1 MTTARCTLVN
11 EHQPGCYHLVTRCV
25 RRAFL
30 CGNGYDHRKEWLLR
44 RIRHMSQVFAVDVL
58 AVAVMSNHL
67 HLVVKNRPDRA
78 KRWTP
83 ATLAERWAQ
92 VFPRRDQSGQEVDP
106 NPLTLAAWASD
117 PAWVATHRQRLASLS
132 WFMKC
137 VKEPLAR
144 IANRQDGCTGAFW
157 EARFHS
163 VALLDQTAVT
173 ACMAYV
179 DLNPIRAA
187 IATTPENSDCTSV
200 QARIQTRENFRKRQA
215 IEAAQSSTAS
225 SAEQLRAAGLTH
237 ASGPE
242 SPLWLTRIAACTI
255 APESQRPCLS
265 LDDYLTLVDATGRII
280 RHGKRGAIPAT
291 LAPIL
296 DRLDLDLDRWLDAVT
311 SAGRFLG
318 SAIGSAA
325 ARALEA
331 ARRGVAWIVDKA
343 RIHRPPQAATG

>member
-30 CGNGYDHRKEWLLR
+30 CGNGYDHRKEWLLQ

-92 VFPRRDQSGQEVDP
+92 VFPRRDQSGQEIDP

-117 PAWVATHRQRLASLS
+117 PTWVATHRQRLASLS
-132 WFMKC
+132 WFMKF

-173 ACMAYV
+173 ACI
-179 DLNPIRAA
+179 P
-187 IATTPENSDCTSV
+187 
-200 QARIQTRENFRKRQA
+200 K
-215 IEAAQSSTAS
+215 
-225 SAEQLRAAGLTH
+225 G
-237 ASGPE
+237 
-242 SPLWLTRIAACTI
+242 
-255 APESQRPCLS
+255 
-265 LDDYLTLVDATGRII
+265 TG
-280 RHGKRGAIPAT
+280 G
-291 LAPIL
+291 
-296 DRLDLDLDRWLDAVT
+296 
-311 SAGRFLG
+311 
-318 SAIGSAA
+318 
-325 ARALEA
+325 
-331 ARRGVAWIVDKA
+331 
-343 RIHRPPQAATG
+343 QC

>member
-1 MTTARCTLVN
+1 
-11 EHQPGCYHLVTRCV
+11 
-25 RRAFL
+25 
-30 CGNGYDHRKEWLLR
+30 
-44 RIRHMSQVFAVDVL
+44 
-58 AVAVMSNHL
+58 
-67 HLVVKNRPDRA
+67 
-78 KRWTP
+78 
-83 ATLAERWAQ
+83 
-92 VFPRRDQSGQEVDP
+92 
-106 NPLTLAAWASD
+106 
-117 PAWVATHRQRLASLS
+117 
-132 WFMKC
+132 
-137 VKEPLAR
+137 
-144 IANRQDGCTGAFW
+144 
-157 EARFHS
+157 
-163 VALLDQTAVT
+163 
-173 ACMAYV
+173 
-179 DLNPIRAA
+179 LNPIRAA

-280 RHGKRGAIPAT
+280 RHDKRGAIPAI